1 MKMTNYIQAPD
12 PNGRYSIRYLTDLA
26 YRQAW
31 DDADRKARRLT
42 DLWRAG
48 EYAIAELPTDAYDL
62 NECDYY

>member
-1 MKMTNYIQAPD
+1 MLNHIQAPD
-12 PNGRYSIRYLTDLA
+12 PSGRWTDRYITDLA

-42 DLWRAG
+42 DLWRAS
-48 EYAIAELPTDAYDL
+48 EYAIAELPSDAYDL

>member
-1 MKMTNYIQAPD
+1 MMTNYIQAPD
-12 PNGRYSIRYLTDLA
+12 PNGRWTDRYITDLA

-42 DLWRAG
+42 DLWRAN
-48 EYAIAELPTDAYDL
+48 EYAITELPSDAYDL